1 MSNYGRNFEFRIA
14 PERGQRNGRYINA
27 TGDPIP
33 LGTPVAV
40 DEAAGLDELGRQYI
54 EPVTGATTPVR
65 GVHGIVLAEHT
76 SVSYAG
82 YDQSLT
88 TYADIDYAPT
98 GRSCMVVSGVTVK
111 VVLRNTEEHVFLNT
125 RTYPGRVM
133 VAGLGATPTLA
144 EGDFLIP
151 GAGNDDDGYWA
162 EGGDADTAWMVVTSV
177 DAARGE
183 VEARLLF

>member
-14 PERGQRNGRYINA
+14 PERGQRNGRYVNA
-27 TGDPIP
+27 TGSPIP

-40 DEAAGLDELGRQYI
+40 DQAAGLDELGRQHI
-54 EPVTGATTPVR
+54 VPVTGATVPVR
-65 GVHGIVLAEHT
+65 GEHGIVLYEHT
-76 SVSYAG
+76 SVSLAG
-82 YDQSLT
+82 SDPALT

-111 VVLRNTEEHVFLNT
+111 VVLRNTEDRTFLNT
-125 RTYPGRVM
+125 RAYAGRVM

-144 EGDFLIP
+144 EGDFLTP
-151 GAGNDDDGYWA
+151 GTGDDDAGYWA
-162 EGGDADTAWMVVTSV
+162 EGTDANGWMIITSV